1 MSFRRAS
8 WGLGALLLLA
18 LNWAAWHDI
27 LKGEQ
32 DVWLEW
38 TLVIVSLLLGIA
50 YLARKWRE
58 RMRTP

>member
-1 MSFRRAS
+1 MSFRRVL
-8 WGLGALLLLA
+8 WGVGALLLLA

-27 LKGEQ
+27 LKGER

-38 TLVIVSLLLGIA
+38 TFVIVSLVLGIA

-58 RMRTP
+58 RKRTP

>member
-1 MSFRRAS
+1 MSFRRAL

-18 LNWAAWHDI
+18 LNCAAWQDI

>member
-1 MSFRRAS
+1 MSFRRAL

-18 LNWAAWHDI
+18 LNWAALHDI

-38 TLVIVSLLLGIA
+38 TLVVVSLLLGNA

-58 RMRTP
+58 RKRTP